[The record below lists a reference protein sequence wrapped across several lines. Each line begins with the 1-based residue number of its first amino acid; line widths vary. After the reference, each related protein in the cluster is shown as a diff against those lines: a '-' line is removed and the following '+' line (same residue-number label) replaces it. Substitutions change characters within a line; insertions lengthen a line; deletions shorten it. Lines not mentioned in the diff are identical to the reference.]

1 MGRLDGRVAF
11 VTGGA
16 RGQGRSHAL
25 AMAREGADIVT
36 LDLTDQIATVSY
48 PMSTPEDLAETVRM
62 VEQLDRR
69 IIAVQGDVRKQEDLD
84 AVRDRALAEFGR
96 IDIVVANAGI
106 WTRAPLW
113 EVTEEDWGEMIATNL
128 TGVWRTIKSFAPSMI
143 EAEAGGSIILIA
155 SVNGIEGGAGSGAYV
170 ASKHGVLGLMK
181 NAALELAPY
190 GIRVNAVCPGF
201 IDTKMT
207 DWQGAYDMTSGHPN
221 GTREEHEHN
230 SFHWHALA
238 GRGLMRPEAVSGGVL
253 FFASDES
260 QDITGV
266 ALPVDGGHLA
276 IPGFSPAP
284 VRERPT
290 NDTRNP
296 GYW

>member
-11 VTGGA
+11 ITGGA

-48 PMSTPEDLAETVRM
+48 PMSTPEDLAETVRL

-106 WTRAPLW
+106 WTRAALW
-113 EVTEEDWGEMIATNL
+113 DVTEEDWNEMIATNL

-181 NAALELAPY
+181 NAALELAPH
-190 GIRVNAVCPGF
+190 GIRVNAICPGF
-201 IDTKMT
+201 IDTEMT

-230 SFHWHALA
+230 SYHWHALA
-238 GRGLMRPEAVSGGVL
+238 GRGLMRREAVSGGVL